1 MMLEHLGHAD
11 AAAEVLRAI
20 ETVLAEGARTPDL
33 GGKAT
38 TTDLGKAITSVI
50 EAG

>member
-11 AAAEVLRAI
+11 AAAAVMLGIERA
-20 ETVLAEGARTPDL
+20 LAEGPRTPDL

-38 TTDLGKAITSVI
+38 TAELGKAIADAI
-50 EAG
+50 G